1 MSAQNYIVLGI
12 VLILVGTVVWI
23 YGDKLAGAL

>member
-1 MSAQNYIVLGI
+1 MSAKVWIKLGVALTVLG
-12 VLILVGTVVWI
+12 TFVWI

>member
-1 MSAQNYIVLGI
+1 MNAKTYIVVG
-12 VLILVGTVVWI
+12 VALIFIDTTIWI